1 MEILFEII
9 KIILS
14 TFMAGLITFLITIYN
29 YNKSRPLDKLE
40 IAYNRVYYPLYR
52 LIKENNDMDSV
63 INESRP
69 YLDKYNKYVDRTT
82 IRAFKTLVDSNTYA
96 KKRTAYE
103 KFEDNIYERNSYLRQ
118 RLGYLEP
125 NFFQMYKYLPA
136 SQQLLFRFSLEVL
149 VMAAFLILGIS
160 GIKILYDISV
170 IVISII
176 LVIFVIELVCCLGCA
191 IWNWLRSV
199 YYKIRKK

>member
-9 KIILS
+9 KIILPS
-14 TFMAGLITFLITIYN
+14 TITGLITFFITKYN

-52 LIKENNDMDSV
+52 LIKDNSDMDFV
-63 INESRP
+63 INKSRP
-69 YLDKYNKYVDRTT
+69 YLDKYNKYVDRTI

-103 KFEDNIYERNSYLRQ
+103 KFEDNIYERDSYLRQ

-125 NFFQMYKYLPA
+125 SFLQMYKYMPA
-136 SQQLLFRFSLEVL
+136 TQQLLFRFSLEVL
-149 VMAAFLILGIS
+149 ALSTFLILGIS
-160 GIKILYDISV
+160 GIKLLYNISV
-170 IVISII
+170 IAISII
-176 LVIFVIELVCCLGCA
+176 LVIFVIEIINCLWNA
-191 IWNWLRSV
+191 IWDLLKSL